1 MYNLNNDIKKGSR
14 DGVGSGLL
22 KLGEINKN
30 VVALSAGVGDSTRAF
45 KFKEK
50 YPDRYVECGIAE
62 QNMIGMSA
70 GLALAGKIPYPSAF
84 ATFLPGR
91 CYDQIRQSVCYANL
105 NVKLVSTHAGLT
117 VGKDGATHQMME
129 DIAMLRATPN
139 IKVIVPADAL
149 EAEKAIIAVS
159 KFNGPAYIRT
169 GREKTPV
176 FTLDETPFVVG
187 KGITLKEGKDATI
200 IACGFMVYQSL
211 LAAEILEK
219 EGISVRV
226 INMHTISPIDKDII
240 VKAAKETGKI
250 ITAEEHQINGGLG
263 GAVAEVLSENHPT
276 PMKRVGMKNEFGRS
290 GNASD
295 LLKLFGLTENDVVD
309 AVKSL
314 L

>member
-1 MYNLNNDIKKGSR
+1 
-14 DGVGSGLL
+14 
-22 KLGEINKN
+22 
-30 VVALSAGVGDSTRAF
+30 
-45 KFKEK
+45 
-50 YPDRYVECGIAE
+50 
-62 QNMIGMSA
+62 
-70 GLALAGKIPYPSAF
+70 
-84 ATFLPGR
+84 
-91 CYDQIRQSVCYANL
+91 
-105 NVKLVSTHAGLT
+105 
-117 VGKDGATHQMME
+117 
-129 DIAMLRATPN
+129 
-139 IKVIVPADAL
+139 
-149 EAEKAIIAVS
+149 
-159 KFNGPAYIRT
+159 
-169 GREKTPV
+169 
-176 FTLDETPFVVG
+176 
-187 KGITLKEGKDATI
+187 
-200 IACGFMVYQSL
+200 MVYQSL